1 MLDDQRCYFRRV
13 CSRCNRGVT
22 FSQVKESVLSCSCFS
37 FSSLWIIISG
47 WQWQP
52 FFCYLKQIISSDET
66 DIVSFSSFLWTS
78 SSTFLLKLLTT
89 IIASCYF
96 IVESVVLH
104 QQYKHWQFHLQPHL
118 ERKRSRVCFFFSFFS
133 RRLAVV
139 EVTPGVLLATFVYWS
154 CSSCRKLRC
163 HLSWCRVHV
172 YGHLNVALVVVF
184 IVVRSLSSSS
194 PSLVTSF
201 VVLSIANLERSLI
214 FFFADRQLL
223 PFEATAPVNIT

>member
-1 MLDDQRCYFRRV
+1 MKLTYLGSAARIQITNKIPSCRPFHANHEVKCWVDEGGRFLTEGLLLLLELLYY
-13 CSRCNRGVT
+13 CN
-22 FSQVKESVLSCSCFS
+22 
-37 FSSLWIIISG
+37 
-47 WQWQP
+47 
-52 FFCYLKQIISSDET
+52 
-66 DIVSFSSFLWTS
+66 
-78 SSTFLLKLLTT
+78 
-89 IIASCYF
+89 
-96 IVESVVLH
+96 
-104 QQYKHWQFHLQPHL
+104 LQPHL
-118 ERKRSRVCFFFSFFS
+118 KRKRSRVCFFFSFFS